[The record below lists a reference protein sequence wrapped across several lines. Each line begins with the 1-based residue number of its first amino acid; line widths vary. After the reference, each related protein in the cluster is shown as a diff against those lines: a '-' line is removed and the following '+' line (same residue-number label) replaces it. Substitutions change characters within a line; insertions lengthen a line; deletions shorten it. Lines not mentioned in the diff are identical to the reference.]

1 MTVRPVNW
9 HEGMFL
15 RPHHFQVAERYR
27 AYQAHLSEKWDCHYN
42 WGLRDIE
49 LNLDGLAN
57 YRLEVLALHARLR
70 DGTLVSIPEDGRLD
84 AVDLKPAME
93 SEKGLTVYLA
103 VPALQLGRAN
113 TSAGH
118 SDGARYSVDTQ
129 DLEDENTGVNAQQ
142 LQVRLL
148 NMQLL
153 LSTQDQSGYE
163 VLPIGRIEKSAR
175 AEALPELDLTYIPP
189 VLACDGWKPLGVY
202 ILQNIYD
209 QIGKH
214 VEQRAAQVVS
224 RGIGFDSQSAGDR
237 RLFEQLRVLNEAYSL
252 LGIQAFAQGVHPLEA
267 YMELCRIV
275 GQLAIFSRE
284 CRPPELPRYDHD
296 DLGSCFYRVKQYLQD
311 MLEGIAPLDYKER
324 PFVGAGLRL
333 QVALEPS
340 WLEPAWQM
348 FVGVHTPLS
357 AEKCIALLKPGG
369 LDMKIGSSSR
379 ADEIFKYGRTGLK
392 FAHAPL
398 PPRSLPQKNGLYYF
412 QVDRGSQQDE
422 WVHVQKELSLAI
434 RVNESRVLG
443 NIDRQQVL
451 TIKTSDGQ
459 QTSLQFTLYVVPNVP
474 TKES

>member
-1 MTVRPVNW
+1 MTVRPVHW

-27 AYQAHLSEKWDCHYN
+27 AHQAKLGDKWDSHYN

-49 LNLDGLAN
+49 LNLEGLAN

-70 DGTLVSIPEDGRLD
+70 DGTLISIPEDGRLD
-84 AVDLKPAME
+84 AVDLKGALE
-93 SEKGLTVYLA
+93 TEKGLTVYVA

-113 TSAGH
+113 TSAAR
-118 SDGARYSVDTQ
+118 SDGARYLVDTQ

-142 LQVRLL
+142 VQVRLV

-153 LSTQDQSGYE
+153 LSTQDHSGYDL
-163 VLPIGRIEKSAR
+163 LPIARIEKSAK
-175 AEALPELDLTYIPP
+175 AEAPPELDVAYIPP
-189 VLACDGWKPLGVY
+189 VLACDGWKPLGVH

-214 VEQRAAQVVS
+214 VEQRATQVVS

-237 RLFEQLRVLNEAYSL
+237 RLFEQLRILNEAYSV
-252 LGIQAFAQGVHPLEA
+252 LGVMAFAEGVHPLGA
-267 YMELCRIV
+267 YTELCRIV
-275 GQLAIFSRE
+275 GQLSIFGRD
-284 CRPPELPRYDHD
+284 CRPPHLPRYDHD
-296 DLGSCFYRVKQYLQD
+296 DLGGCFYRVKQYLQD
-311 MLEGIAPLDYKER
+311 MLEGIAPLEYKER

-348 FVGVHTPLS
+348 FVGVSTPLS

-379 ADEIFKYGRTGLK
+379 ADDIFKYGRTGLK
-392 FAHAPL
+392 FAHTPL

-412 QVDRGSQQDE
+412 QVDRGSQQEE
-422 WVHVQKELSLAI
+422 WTQVQKELSLAI

-451 TIKTSDGQ
+451 TIKTPDGQ
-459 QTSLQFTLYVVPNVP
+459 QSSLQFTLYIMPNVP